1 MTDESANNSLV
12 EESVPTQVD
21 DSSQDGLRLYDLP
34 FDILVRIFECLDY
47 KSLHKLS
54 LANKKLYLFAN
65 DNYLWKKK
73 LLNDIQKWRMID
85 SKTFPKEMYETDEQT
100 PCEANVSFKRIYIE
114 CCPEI
119 LTRKDIL
126 KKLETFQQLHLTSTS
141 EKLNLA
147 GCIGCANPNF
157 TLSSLSSLAMPIMV
171 FGQIKDFVY
180 RNVFNTP
187 PVNENSRVLSSIH
200 NEFAL
205 NKLIMFGPGLETTTS
220 CLVTNILWKSEFKT
234 IGNLNCYSAFFC
246 NSFGGTYVFDPFS
259 YTSKN
264 RRNFKEFSQKIYYS
278 I

>member
-1 MTDESANNSLV
+1 MNELENNMTQEAIGIHN
-12 EESVPTQVD
+12 
-21 DSSQDGLRLYDLP
+21 LP
-34 FDILVRIFECLDY
+34 YDILLKISEQLDY
-47 KSLHKLS
+47 KSLHMLS
-54 LANKKLYLFAN
+54 LVDKKFYSFAN
-65 DNYLWKKK
+65 ENYLWKKK
-73 LLNDIQKWRMID
+73 LLRDIQKWRMID
-85 SKTFPKEMYETDEQT
+85 SKTFPIELFEPIVAPSTSCQEDKS
-100 PCEANVSFKRIYIE
+100 NISFKKIYFE

-171 FGQIKDFVY
+171 LGQLKEFVY
-180 RNVFNTP
+180 RNVFNAP
-187 PVNENSRVLSSIH
+187 LNDNSRVIS

-234 IGNLNCYSAFFC
+234 IG
-246 NSFGGTYVFDPFS
+246 
-259 YTSKN
+259 
-264 RRNFKEFSQKIYYS
+264 KI
-278 I
+278 